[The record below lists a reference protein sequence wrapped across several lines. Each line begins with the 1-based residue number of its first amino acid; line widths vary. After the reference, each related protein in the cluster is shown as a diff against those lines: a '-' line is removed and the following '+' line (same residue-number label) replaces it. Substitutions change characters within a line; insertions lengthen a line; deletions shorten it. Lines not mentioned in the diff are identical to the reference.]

1 MVFLVL
7 WYLGNHCL
15 VLFAEVKMVFDHQCH
30 QRYQFG
36 LLDTLT
42 WEVGFD
48 SLNLTWEV
56 GLEYLNLKSKLF
68 VVDVLLNLAAL
79 RDILDP

>member
-1 MVFLVL
+1 
-7 WYLGNHCL
+7 
-15 VLFAEVKMVFDHQCH
+15 MVFDHQCH

-42 WEVGFD
+42 WEIGLE

-56 GLEYLNLKSKLF
+56 GFESLNSIWEVGFEYLNLKSRLF